1 MVGHP
6 GGAAGQEVT
15 NDIGQDRAR
24 RLLVH
29 GCGGFSFDSR
39 RSQAGALLHHRRR
52 LLSCNYKALD
62 GEGSFRVSAPGYPT
76 ITLEIDQPGF
86 AFGYARFGSR
96 NRSLPG
102 QFVRSRDDGACWN
115 NPQTNTKVCAW

>member
-1 MVGHP
+1 MTRGKIALTSSLCM
-6 GGAAGQEVT
+6 AAVISFSIPAEAKP
-15 NDIGQDRAR
+15 AR
-24 RLLVH
+24 CFTTDD
-29 GCGGFSFDSR
+29 GYYP
-39 RSQAGALLHHRRR
+39 
-52 LLSCNYKALD
+52 CNYKALD
-62 GEGSFRVSAPGYPT
+62 GEGSFRISAPGYPT

-115 NPQTNTKVCAW
+115 NPQTDTKVCAW